1 MELSDVIIAPILS
14 EKSHIGSSDGVYVF
28 KIAPRATKT
37 EIKQAVEKFFKVNVI
52 KVNTANMKGKL
63 KGRYHFRKGHRANW
77 KKAYVTL
84 KEGQNIPDLF
94 TDMGT

>member
-1 MELSDVIIAPILS
+1 MELSDVLIAPILS
-14 EKSHIGSSDGVYVF
+14 EKSHIGSSEGIYIF
-28 KIAPRATKT
+28 KVNPRATKT
-37 EIKQAVEKFFKVNVI
+37 EIKQAIEKFFSVDVVN
-52 KVNTANMKGKL
+52 VNTANVKGKL
-63 KGRYHFRKGHRANW
+63 KGRYHFRKGHRASW